1 MRFRLFK
8 RNPQNRNSFIKIL
21 ILPRYTILGAS
32 SRLRFFQFIPA
43 LEENHFKVTVRPL
56 LNDFYLDRIYSRKR
70 IPYLRIVLSYIK
82 RAFILLGCKKYDIL
96 LIEKELFPW
105 CPSWAEQML
114 SFFKIPYVVDFD
126 DAIFHNYD
134 LNRRKIVRYFLGE
147 NIKTIMKYSRL
158 VIAGNEYIAQYAKDS
173 GSMHTEII
181 PTVVDL
187 NKYYVTQNIPQKV
200 FRIGW
205 IGSPSTVKFLQIV
218 KPIIS
223 QFCIEHP
230 TLVVLVGSGPISL
243 GDVPMEVRSW
253 SESTEVADIQ
263 SFDIGIMPL
272 FDEPWEKGKCG
283 YKLIQYMACGIPV
296 ISSPVGINT
305 KIVDDGVDG
314 YLAGNSEEWM
324 SAFKILYDRPQL
336 RKKLGESGRKK
347 IESLYS
353 LQVTSP
359 FFVKLIRESCSS
371 SNIIKKIN

>member
-1 MRFRLFK
+1 
-8 RNPQNRNSFIKIL
+8 
-21 ILPRYTILGAS
+21 
-32 SRLRFFQFIPA
+32 
-43 LEENHFKVTVRPL
+43 
-56 LNDFYLDRIYSRKR
+56 
-70 IPYLRIVLSYIK
+70 
-82 RAFILLGCKKYDIL
+82 
-96 LIEKELFPW
+96 
-105 CPSWAEQML
+105 
-114 SFFKIPYVVDFD
+114 
-126 DAIFHNYD
+126 
-134 LNRRKIVRYFLGE
+134 
-147 NIKTIMKYSRL
+147 
-158 VIAGNEYIAQYAKDS
+158 
-173 GSMHTEII
+173 
-181 PTVVDL
+181 
-187 NKYYVTQNIPQKV
+187 
-200 FRIGW
+200 
-205 IGSPSTVKFLQIV
+205 
-218 KPIIS
+218 
-223 QFCIEHP
+223 
-230 TLVVLVGSGPISL
+230 LVGSGPISL